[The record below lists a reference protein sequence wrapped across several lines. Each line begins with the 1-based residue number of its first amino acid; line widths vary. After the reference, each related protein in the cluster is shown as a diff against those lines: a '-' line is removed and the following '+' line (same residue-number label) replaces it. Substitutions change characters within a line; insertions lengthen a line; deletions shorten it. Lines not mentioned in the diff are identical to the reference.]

1 MFTINI
7 DKECGCFKRSDL
19 DNNMNFENNDDALI
33 KAQSMINHMNEK
45 FCGKHG
51 FTLTENGNEFN
62 ISMNAPQQAQPAA
75 ASGCCG
81 GGHCS

>member
-7 DKECGCFKRSDL
+7 DKECGCFKKSD
-19 DNNMNFENNDDALI
+19 FENNMSFETNDYALMQANLMI
-33 KAQSMINHMNEK
+33 KHMNSE

-51 FTLTENGNEFN
+51 FTLTENGNTFQITTSEPEK
-62 ISMNAPQQAQPAA
+62 SG
-75 ASGCCG
+75 GCCG